1 MSGDQT
7 SSGGRTKVAFDIGE
21 LSTMD
26 ATAQAELVRR
36 RELTPLELVDAAI
49 ARIERVNPA
58 LNAVITSLYEEARAA
73 AVSPDL
79 PDGPFRGVPF
89 LLKDIGAMQKGQ
101 PYYLGNRALRD
112 AGFRSPVDT
121 PLGARFRAAGLI
133 TVGKTNLPEFGL
145 QSTTQPLAFG
155 ATHNPWALDRSTS
168 GSSGGSCAAVAAG
181 LVPIAHANDGGGSI
195 RLPAAWCGLVGLKP
209 SRGRISDPLDTLV
222 LSELAVSR
230 TVRDVAAVLDAVQ
243 GSEPGDLFVAL
254 PPVRSYRAEVGADPG
269 KLRIGMLTRASF
281 GDIHPEC
288 LTATQAAAK
297 LLGSLGHEVEES
309 YPEALLD
316 PELPARILPLG
327 RLVFAAMLRGLSE
340 ALGRPATRD
349 DVEPYTWSAT
359 ELPSATAEEYFA
371 AMEWLMRW
379 RRRVVQWWSTPFDLL
394 LTPTIW
400 EPPVTLES
408 MTPPESKPLE
418 LKAKIDRQVFF
429 TSPFN
434 VTGQPA
440 ISLPLHWTPAGLPVG
455 IQLVGAI
462 GREDLLIRVASQL
475 EQARPWI
482 NRRPLVHA

>member
-1 MSGDQT
+1 ML
-7 SSGGRTKVAFDIGE
+7 SGGTTKVALEISE

-36 RELTPLELVDAAI
+36 KELTPLELVDAAI
-49 ARIERVNPA
+49 ARIERVNPT
-58 LNAVITSLYEEARAA
+58 LNAVITPLYEDARAVA
-73 AVSPDL
+73 ASRDL

-101 PYYLGNRALRD
+101 PYYMGNRALRD
-112 AGFRSPVDT
+112 AGLRSPVDT
-121 PLGARFRAAGLI
+121 PLGARFRAAGFI
-133 TVGKTNLPEFGL
+133 TLGKTNLPEFGL

-155 ATHNPWALDRSTS
+155 ATHNPWALDHSTS

-181 LVPIAHANDGGGSI
+181 LVPTAHANDGGGSI

-209 SRGRISDPLDTLV
+209 SRGRISDPLDTFV

-230 TVRDVAAVLDAVQ
+230 TVRDIAAVLDAVR

-254 PPVRSYRAEVGADPG
+254 PPIRGYAAEVGADPG

-281 GDIHPEC
+281 GDLHPEC
-288 LTATQAAAK
+288 FTATQATAK
-297 LLGSLGHEVEES
+297 LLESLGHEVVES

-316 PELPARILPLG
+316 PELPTRMLPLG
-327 RLVFAAMLRGLSE
+327 RPAFAGMIRVLSE
-340 ALGRPATRD
+340 ILGRPATRD

-359 ELPSATAEEYFA
+359 ELLPSVTVDEYLA
-371 AMEWLMRW
+371 ALQWLMGLW
-379 RRRVVQWWSTPFDLL
+379 RRRVVQWWSAGFDLL
-394 LTPTIW
+394 LTPTVW
-400 EPPVTLES
+400 EPPATLES
-408 MTPPESKPLE
+408 MMPEEGKPLE

-434 VTGQPA
+434 LTGQPA
-440 ISLPLHWTPAGLPVG
+440 VSLPLHWTPEGLPVG
-455 IQLVGAI
+455 IQLVGAM

-482 NRRPLVHA
+482 NRRPPVHA